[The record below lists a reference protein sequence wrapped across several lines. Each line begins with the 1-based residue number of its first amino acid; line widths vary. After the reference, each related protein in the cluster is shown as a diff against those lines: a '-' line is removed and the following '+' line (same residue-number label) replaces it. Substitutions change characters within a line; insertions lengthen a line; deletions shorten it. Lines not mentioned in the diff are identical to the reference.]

1 MQNEFITGR
10 IERLTQGSSE
20 SVRKKVLIV
29 EDSRAIVNAVT
40 TYLKNII
47 GVEPVVAMNL
57 AEAEEHLANAADEFF
72 CSILDLNLPD
82 APDGEIVDAVH
93 KYELPIIVLTG
104 MIDESVRKVM
114 REKMVLEY
122 VVKRDMEEIE
132 HVAYLVGRLY
142 ENQQIKVMVV
152 ENTIPFQK
160 YIKGLLENY
169 RYQVLLAENGHH
181 GLELLAEHPDVSL
194 IITDSD
200 MPEMNGVTMIR
211 EIRKKY
217 RREDLAIIGLSNAT
231 SSDVTVNLL
240 KAGANDFIAKSFEME
255 EFYCRVTQNTNM
267 VSYMRHVRDAA
278 TQDFL
283 TKIYNRRYLFELGEQ
298 LYANARRDLITI
310 AVALIDAD
318 YFKKINDNHGHAMG
332 DLALVEIASTLKNSL
347 RKSDVVA
354 RFGGEEFVCVAII
367 KKEEDALPLF
377 EKLRSNVE
385 AIELY
390 TDTGERVPITVS
402 IGITTLLSESFDDML
417 KLADSAVYDAKDAG
431 RNRVAVA

>member
-47 GVEPVVAMNL
+47 GVEPVVAMSL

-104 MIDESVRKVM
+104 MIDESVRQVM

-231 SSDVTVNLL
+231 TSDVTVSLL

-402 IGITTLLSESFDDML
+402 VGITTQLSESFDDML

>member
-29 EDSRAIVNAVT
+29 EDSRAIVNVIS
-40 TYLKNII
+40 TYLKNIKGI
-47 GVEPVVAMNL
+47 EPVIAMSL
-57 AEAEEHLANAADEFF
+57 AEAEEQLSKDADEFF

-82 APDGEIVDAVH
+82 APDGEIVNTVH
-93 KYELPIIVLTG
+93 KYNVPIIVLTG
-104 MIDESVRKVM
+104 AMDESVRQVM

-152 ENTIPFQK
+152 EDTVLFQK
-160 YIKGLLENY
+160 YLKGLLENY
-169 RYQVLLAENGHH
+169 QYQVLLAENGRH
-181 GLELLAEHPDVSL
+181 GLELLAEHPDTSL
-194 IITDSD
+194 IITDFN
-200 MPEMNGVTMIR
+200 MPEMDGITMIR
-211 EIRKKY
+211 KIREKY
-217 RREDLAIIGLSNAT
+217 RREDLAIIGLSTAT
-231 SSDVTVNLL
+231 SSEVTVSLL
-240 KAGANDFIAKSFEME
+240 KAGANDFISKQFEME

-318 YFKKINDNHGHAMG
+318 YFKKVNDNHGHATG

-377 EKLRSNVE
+377 EKLRTNVE

-402 IGITTLLSESFDDML
+402 IGITTQLSESFDDML

-431 RNRVAVA
+431 RNRVAIA

>member
-47 GVEPVVAMNL
+47 GVEPVIAMNL
-57 AEAEEHLANAADEFF
+57 AEAEEQLSKDADEFF

-318 YFKKINDNHGHAMG
+318 YFKKVNDNHGHAMG

-390 TDTGERVPITVS
+390 TNTGERVPITVS
-402 IGITTLLSESFDDML
+402 VGVTTQLSESFDDML

>member
-318 YFKKINDNHGHAMG
+318 YFKKVNDNHGHAMG

-390 TDTGERVPITVS
+390 TNTGERVPITVS
-402 IGITTLLSESFDDML
+402 VGVTTQLSESFDDML

>member
-47 GVEPVVAMNL
+47 GVEPVVAMSL

-318 YFKKINDNHGHAMG
+318 YFKKVNDNHGHAMG

-390 TDTGERVPITVS
+390 TNTGERVPITVS
-402 IGITTLLSESFDDML
+402 VGVTTQLSESFDDML